1 MTHPTLAH
9 SAADPLVI
17 GALHLPDLSVNR
29 DLTLPQLEDFA
40 LQNAEAFVAGGMR
53 RIMLQDQTRQSGP
66 AVPETI
72 ALTASIGR
80 SLKRAFPQIS
90 LGIIVQAHDA
100 EAPLAIARAS
110 GADFVRLKVFVGAAM
125 TFEGARD
132 PLAVRA
138 VTYRHHLRAGDI
150 AIMADVFDRTSR
162 PLIDVD
168 PAEAA
173 VAAQKYGADAL
184 VLTGSSFADSM
195 ARVTAARQAG
205 VTRPILIGG
214 SVDQGNIVQAL
225 AVADGA
231 IVSTSLMS
239 RQGGLSA
246 RWDRDLIA
254 RLMETLR
261 DRAFA

>member
-1 MTHPTLAH
+1 MTHATLAH
-9 SAADPLVI
+9 SADDPLVI

-29 DLTLPQLEDFA
+29 DLTLSQLEDFA
-40 LQNAEAFVAGGMR
+40 LTNAGAFIAGGMR

-72 ALTASIGR
+72 ALTAAIGR
-80 SLKRAFPQIS
+80 SLKRAFPQMS

-162 PLIDVD
+162 PLIDVE
-168 PAEAA
+168 PADAA

-184 VLTGSSFADSM
+184 VLTGSSFADSV
-195 ARVTAARQAG
+195 ARVAAARQAG

-225 AVADGA
+225 AAADGA

-254 RLMETLR
+254 RLMDTLR
-261 DRAFA
+261 ERAPA

>member
-9 SAADPLVI
+9 SAEDPLIV

-29 DLTLPQLEDFA
+29 DLTLSQLEDFA
-40 LQNAEAFVAGGMR
+40 LSNAEAFLAGGMR
-53 RIMLQDQTRQSGP
+53 RIMLQDQTRQFGP

-72 ALTASIGR
+72 ALTAAIGR
-80 SLKRAFPQIS
+80 SLKRAFPQMS

-100 EAPLAIARAS
+100 EAPLAIARAA

-138 VTYRHHLRAGDI
+138 VTYRHHLRAADI

-162 PLIDVD
+162 PMIDVP

-184 VLTGSSFADSM
+184 VLTGSSFGDSL
-195 ARVTAARQAG
+195 ARIAAARQAG

-214 SVDQGNIVQAL
+214 SVDQDNIVQAL
-225 AVADGA
+225 AAADGA

-239 RQGGLSA
+239 RQGGLLA
-246 RWDRDLIA
+246 RWDRDLVG
-254 RLMETLR
+254 RLMDTVRE
-261 DRAFA
+261 RAPA

>member
-1 MTHPTLAH
+1 MTHATLAH
-9 SAADPLVI
+9 SADDPLVV

-29 DLTLPQLEDFA
+29 DLTLSQLEDFA
-40 LQNAEAFVAGGMR
+40 LANAEAFIAGGMR

-66 AVPETI
+66 ATPETI
-72 ALTASIGR
+72 ALTAAIGR
-80 SLKRAFPQIS
+80 SLKRSFPQMS

-162 PLIDVD
+162 PLIDVP

-173 VAAQKYGADAL
+173 LAAQKYGADAL
-184 VLTGSSFADSM
+184 VLTGHSFADSL

-214 SVDQGNIVQAL
+214 SVDQGNIGQAL
-225 AVADGA
+225 AAADGA

-246 RWDRDLIA
+246 RWDPDLIA
-254 RLMETLR
+254 RLMDTARE
-261 DRAFA
+261 RAPA

>member
-1 MTHPTLAH
+1 MTHPALTH
-9 SAADPLVI
+9 SANEPLVI

-29 DLTLPQLEDFA
+29 DLTLSQLEDFA
-40 LQNAEAFVAGGMR
+40 LRNAEAFVAGGMR

-66 AVPETI
+66 AAPETI
-72 ALTASIGR
+72 ALTAAIGR
-80 SLKRAFPQIS
+80 SLKRAFPQMS

-138 VTYRHHLRAGDI
+138 ATYRHHLRADDI

-168 PAEAA
+168 PSQAA

-184 VLTGSSFADSM
+184 VLTGTSFADSV

-205 VTRPILIGG
+205 VSRPILIGG
-214 SVDQGNIVQAL
+214 SVDQGNILQAL
-225 AVADGA
+225 AAADGA

-246 RWDRDLIA
+246 RWDHDLIA
-254 RLMETLR
+254 RLMDTVR
-261 DRAFA
+261 DGTPA